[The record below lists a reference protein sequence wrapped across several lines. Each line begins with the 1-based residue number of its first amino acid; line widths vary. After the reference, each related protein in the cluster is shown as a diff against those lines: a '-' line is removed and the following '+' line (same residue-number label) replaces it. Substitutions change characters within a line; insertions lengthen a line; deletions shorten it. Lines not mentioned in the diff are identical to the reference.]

1 MRVILFSII
10 LMFSPITVFGHDS
23 HDSHDANQ
31 LCHKAADGTV
41 HCHLSE
47 E

>member
-23 HDSHDANQ
+23 HDANQ
-31 LCHKAADGTV
+31 LCHKAADGSV